1 MRLVGA
7 DAFVVK
13 RQNACPP
20 SLGFPKLIGGHYF
33 RNRERKLITIPEEMN
48 LENFRKGDY
57 DNEHK
62 KIFISEFKQT
72 WNG

>member
-1 MRLVGA
+1 
-7 DAFVVK
+7 
-13 RQNACPP
+13 
-20 SLGFPKLIGGHYF
+20 
-33 RNRERKLITIPEEMN
+33 MN

-57 DNEHK
+57 DNELK